1 MLICILSNYSKKGIC
16 SLAYFVSS
24 LSLQIKMCLWRG
36 HTVNPCNLSTT
47 TRLPFPFLKKF
58 VLSVCGKQD
67 DPHCRPRCHG
77 FCEERCFFF
86 CLGKTDHSSEAWLD
100 GSDTSVSGSDSN
112 LHLTFSQITVRK
124 SYIELYS
131 SARSLRIKVFQIWNF
146 SLNYFTI
153 G

>member
-24 LSLQIKMCLWRG
+24 LSLQIKICLWRG
-36 HTVNPCNLSTT
+36 HTVNPCNLSTA
-47 TRLPFPFLKKF
+47 TRLPFPLKKKNLFCQF
-58 VLSVCGKQD
+58 VARRSSLQAKMSWFLWGKI
-67 DPHCRPRCHG
+67 
-77 FCEERCFFF
+77 FFFF

-100 GSDTSVSGSDSN
+100 GSDTLVSGSDSN

-146 SLNYFTI
+146 SLNYFKI